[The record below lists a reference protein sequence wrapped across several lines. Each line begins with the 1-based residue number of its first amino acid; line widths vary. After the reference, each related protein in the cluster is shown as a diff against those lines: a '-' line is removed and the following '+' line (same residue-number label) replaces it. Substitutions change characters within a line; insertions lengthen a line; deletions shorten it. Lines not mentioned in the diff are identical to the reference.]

1 MNLDLRNLYINRVR
15 VKSKIIYLAQSNVT
29 HIFYIFRHNLL
40 YIYVVV
46 PRVGQVGREASVFV
60 GEPGDD
66 GGGCSLL
73 A

>member
-1 MNLDLRNLYINRVR
+1 MLHTYFIFLD
-15 VKSKIIYLAQSNVT
+15 IIY
-29 HIFYIFRHNLL
+29 YI

-60 GEPGDD
+60 GKPGDD